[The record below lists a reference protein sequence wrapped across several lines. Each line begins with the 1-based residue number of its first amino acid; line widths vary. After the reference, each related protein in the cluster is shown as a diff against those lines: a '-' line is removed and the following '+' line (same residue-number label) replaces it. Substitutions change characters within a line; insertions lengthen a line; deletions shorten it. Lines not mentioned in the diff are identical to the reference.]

1 MLNKI
6 FEYLKTGVFLNNKVS
21 SFSKV
26 YSIMYSLTD
35 RGGENTYKL
44 FDYYKKTILNYI
56 LECKNKLKEENKI
69 NLIDKF
75 LENIRKINFLIYWMT
90 RIFIYYERYNP
101 TKKLSQVAINLCKL
115 NLFDE
120 IKKDIFTEVEKL
132 INEDR
137 NGNKE
142 SRLKIKNVMNTLKI
156 FDFKYPIIL
165 KENNKIIW
173 AIDEKQLKNEPDKN
187 TIEQDLWFEE
197 YFIKDTKKYLEVK
210 VNKDFFNMPLSEYI
224 LSQITFIEEENERLI
239 EYINPKYHNDIKE
252 LEYQYL
258 IVNALKEYGSVEIY
272 IKNLLESEDYEQLI
286 NLSRLTRLIPKD
298 LDPISHVFDSYIKS
312 KYEEKFNNKELL
324 NNQIRFVSEVIKF
337 KKEIEAFIQAHFK
350 NITYFNNLKDKA
362 LNLLFR
368 KESFAKKLSIY
379 IDYCMRSGFKGK
391 SNEEIENTLDNI
403 TQLFL
408 YLNSKL
414 VFQIELNKKM
424 SERLLKNISLSINY
438 EKKLISKLGQE
449 AGLQYVSKIQKMFED
464 LEKSKINKE
473 LYKTLTHKGSPNDIK
488 LNITVVSQNAWEINK
503 NSMENIKIPKFLS
516 VCLEDYENFYL
527 NKYKN
532 QKLIWCLGLSKIEI
546 KYLYLDKKYI
556 SISTLSQ
563 LLILLLLEQKE
574 ELSLQNISE
583 LLGINNTTIINN
595 IQGFVYNPSF
605 NPLAYEDKGII
616 KGSFNEKIKELK
628 ENGKVFINKNFNCS
642 KIKFSTIPLKQK
654 KSDLEINEQE
664 LKDSQ
669 IIKRY
674 QNNIIQSTITRI
686 MKSRIGQ
693 ETTHVWLMNETSK
706 QIDLFKA
713 QPHQIKENIE
723 KLIEKNVIKRS
734 DKIGSMYE
742 YIA

>member
-1 MLNKI
+1 M
-6 FEYLKTGVFLNNKVS
+6 E
-21 SFSKV
+21 
-26 YSIMYSLTD
+26 
-35 RGGENTYKL
+35 
-44 FDYYKKTILNYI
+44 
-56 LECKNKLKEENKI
+56 
-69 NLIDKF
+69 
-75 LENIRKINFLIYWMT
+75 
-90 RIFIYYERYNP
+90 
-101 TKKLSQVAINLCKL
+101 
-115 NLFDE
+115 
-120 IKKDIFTEVEKL
+120 
-132 INEDR
+132 
-137 NGNKE
+137 
-142 SRLKIKNVMNTLKI
+142 
-156 FDFKYPIIL
+156 
-165 KENNKIIW
+165 
-173 AIDEKQLKNEPDKN
+173 
-187 TIEQDLWFEE
+187 
-197 YFIKDTKKYLEVK
+197 
-210 VNKDFFNMPLSEYI
+210 
-224 LSQITFIEEENERLI
+224 
-239 EYINPKYHNDIKE
+239 
-252 LEYQYL
+252 
-258 IVNALKEYGSVEIY
+258 
-272 IKNLLESEDYEQLI
+272 
-286 NLSRLTRLIPKD
+286 
-298 LDPISHVFDSYIKS
+298 
-312 KYEEKFNNKELL
+312 
-324 NNQIRFVSEVIKF
+324 
-337 KKEIEAFIQAHFK
+337 
-350 NITYFNNLKDKA
+350 
-362 LNLLFR
+362 
-368 KESFAKKLSIY
+368 
-379 IDYCMRSGFKGK
+379 
-391 SNEEIENTLDNI
+391 
-403 TQLFL
+403 QLFL

-424 SERLLKNISLSINY
+424 SERLLKNLSLSINY

-532 QKLIWCLGLSKIEI
+532 QKLIWRLGLSKIEI